1 MRLGIEDR
9 RFGFRTYTHTTPR
22 HFNVCLPSQHSN
34 GRPIGAIAC
43 GSAVERSIIQGTLQR
58 FKEAALLPGVTLY
71 FLSDVILDPII
82 VVEIDSCSS
91 LTTYPERGTQEVSL
105 SIFNVQIRL
114 FCVLLIGLIA
124 TQNAQAQDA
133 SKNSSGISVAVSQ
146 QVKITAN
153 KLRLMLPI
161 RVETRDEA
169 SVLKTMKKHQ
179 EAVRKE
185 LKTFGVDD
193 SAIEF
198 SSPLVTAGIPGVED
212 PDASRKAAR
221 SQIIQ
226 MRNMNPTMR
235 GQFPLP
241 NLDDEDD
248 SELPVVY
255 AADATL
261 VVDWN
266 LEKESEEAASLLPSK
281 VKRLYEQKDLTG
293 KKLRAELTEEE
304 QSLVEPLL
312 GNGSSYISYQVQS
325 SPSNQLYYVGELLP
339 EQEKAAFAEAMK
351 KARAQAELIA
361 QSSGLR
367 LGKIR
372 SIQTSTGS
380 DPTFEQMSVLSAVRS
395 ESSVSTLRQK
405 NEREV
410 LGTRDGLTKRIQLVV
425 VFDFE

>member
-1 MRLGIEDR
+1 
-9 RFGFRTYTHTTPR
+9 
-22 HFNVCLPSQHSN
+22 
-34 GRPIGAIAC
+34 
-43 GSAVERSIIQGTLQR
+43 
-58 FKEAALLPGVTLY
+58 
-71 FLSDVILDPII
+71 
-82 VVEIDSCSS
+82 
-91 LTTYPERGTQEVSL
+91 
-105 SIFNVQIRL
+105 
-114 FCVLLIGLIA
+114 
-124 TQNAQAQDA
+124 
-133 SKNSSGISVAVSQ
+133 
-146 QVKITAN
+146 
-153 KLRLMLPI
+153 
-161 RVETRDEA
+161 
-169 SVLKTMKKHQ
+169 
-179 EAVRKE
+179 
-185 LKTFGVDD
+185 
-193 SAIEF
+193 
-198 SSPLVTAGIPGVED
+198 
-212 PDASRKAAR
+212 
-221 SQIIQ
+221 
-226 MRNMNPTMR
+226 MR

-266 LEKESEEAASLLPSK
+266 LEKESEEVASLLPSK

-372 SIQTSTGS
+372 SIQTSTGG

>member
-1 MRLGIEDR
+1 M
-9 RFGFRTYTHTTPR
+9 
-22 HFNVCLPSQHSN
+22 
-34 GRPIGAIAC
+34 
-43 GSAVERSIIQGTLQR
+43 
-58 FKEAALLPGVTLY
+58 PGVTLY

-82 VVEIDSCSS
+82 VVEIDSRSS

-124 TQNAQAQDA
+124 TQNAQAQEA

-153 KLRLMLPI
+153 KLRLLLPI

-221 SQIIQ
+221 SRVIQ

-248 SELPVVY
+248 SELPIVY

-266 LEKESEEAASLLPSK
+266 LEKESEEVASLLPSK

-304 QSLVEPLL
+304 QSLIEPLL

-351 KARAQAELIA
+351 KARAQADLIA